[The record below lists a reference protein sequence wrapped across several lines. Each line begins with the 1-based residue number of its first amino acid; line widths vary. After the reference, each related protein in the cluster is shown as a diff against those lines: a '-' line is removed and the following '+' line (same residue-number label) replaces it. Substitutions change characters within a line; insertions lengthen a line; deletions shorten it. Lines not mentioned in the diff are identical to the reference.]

1 MLKEIKGKYPIVDA
15 DAFVA
20 ESAYVI
26 GNVELGRK
34 SSVWFGS
41 ILRGDVGSIKIGEYT
56 NIQDATIIHMD
67 HGNRVLIGDGVT
79 IGHRCTIHGCEIMG
93 DAIIG
98 METTILDNVVIGR
111 NAMIGAG
118 SLVTP
123 GKVVGEGEL
132 WMGRP
137 AKFARM
143 LTQEELDYIRFLA
156 KNYYENSLMYRGEV

>member
-1 MLKEIKGKYPIVDA
+1 MLKEIQGRHPMVDA

-20 ESAYVI
+20 ESAFVI
-26 GNVELGRK
+26 GHVELGRK
-34 SSVWFGS
+34 SSVWYGS
-41 ILRGDVGSIKIGEYT
+41 ILRGDVGSIRIGECT

-67 HGNRVLIGDGVT
+67 HGNRVWIGDRVT
-79 IGHRCTIHGCEIMG
+79 IGHRCTIHGCEIKG

-98 METTILDNVVIGR
+98 MGTTILDGVIVQR

-137 AKFARM
+137 ARFSRM
-143 LTQEELDYIRFLA
+143 LTPAEIEYIQELA
-156 KNYYENSLMYRGEV
+156 KSYYENSLMYRGEV

>member
-1 MLKEIKGKYPIVDA
+1 MLKMINGITPVVDA
-15 DAFVA
+15 DAYVA
-20 ESAYVI
+20 ENAYVI
-26 GNVELGRK
+26 GDVELGRK

-41 ILRGDVGSIKIGEYT
+41 ILRGDVGSIRIGEYT
-56 NIQDATIIHMD
+56 NIQDGTIIHMD
-67 HGNRVLIGDGVT
+67 HDNRVLIGDGVT
-79 IGHRCTIHGCEIMG
+79 IGHRCTIHGCTILG

-98 METTILDNVVIGR
+98 MGTTILDGVVIGK
-111 NAMIGAG
+111 NAMLGAG

-156 KNYYENSLMYRGEV
+156 KDYYENSLMYRGVV